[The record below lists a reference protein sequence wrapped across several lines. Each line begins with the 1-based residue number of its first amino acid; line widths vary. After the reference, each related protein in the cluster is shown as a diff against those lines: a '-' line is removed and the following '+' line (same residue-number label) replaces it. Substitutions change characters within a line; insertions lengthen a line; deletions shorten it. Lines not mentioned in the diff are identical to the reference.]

1 MFTIYTN
8 NEVLELDTLAEALEE
23 CEFLQVES
31 SGNAEIIL
39 VDETGN
45 ELCQIDGSI
54 KQLSIFPENEFRGI
68 DFSSNLCQTGS
79 ITIKDKSTKEKT
91 CSLKK

>member
-31 SGNAEIIL
+31 SGNAEIML
-39 VDETGN
+39 VDETGA
-45 ELCQIDGSI
+45 EL
-54 KQLSIFPENEFRGI
+54 
-68 DFSSNLCQTGS
+68 
-79 ITIKDKSTKEKT
+79 KSDRWLNKIVE
-91 CSLKK
+91 SFFLK

>member
-1 MFTIYTN
+1 MFTIYAN

-31 SGNAEIIL
+31 SGNAEIML
-39 VDETGN
+39 VDETGA

-54 KQLSIFPENEFRGI
+54 KQLSL
-68 DFSSNLCQTGS
+68 FS
-79 ITIKDKSTKEKT
+79 
-91 CSLKK
+91 

>member
-54 KQLSIFPENEFRGI
+54 K
-68 DFSSNLCQTGS
+68 
-79 ITIKDKSTKEKT
+79 
-91 CSLKK
+91 